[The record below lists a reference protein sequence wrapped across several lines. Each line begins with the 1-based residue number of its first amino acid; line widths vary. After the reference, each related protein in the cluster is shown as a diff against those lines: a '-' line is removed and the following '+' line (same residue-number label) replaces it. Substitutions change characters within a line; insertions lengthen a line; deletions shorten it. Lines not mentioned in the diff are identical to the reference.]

1 MLEVEET
8 FIENVA
14 FVLEPWKMN
23 RHLLGGNEED
33 EDGSLNAGRQVL
45 KPALV
50 DIPLC
55 LVYLEQLFSNKKS
68 F

>member
-1 MLEVEET
+1 MEVEET

-14 FVLEPWKMN
+14 FVLEPWKTN

-33 EDGSLNAGRQVL
+33 EDGCLNAGRQVL

-55 LVYLEQLFSNKKS
+55 LCISGAVVFQKKS